1 MVEVTSV
8 TGLALVQ
15 DGGRPGRMHEGVPA
29 GGALVPH
36 LLARANAAV
45 NNAPDV
51 AGLEIFG
58 TVTLR
63 ATVPIAIASDD
74 GEATDLQA
82 GEGRVMTCGRSR
94 VRYAAVRG
102 GIAVP
107 LVLGGR
113 GTLLVAGLGGHMG
126 RPLMRG
132 DRLDIGDEPRAAFAA
147 PEVPEP
153 HSPILVVPGP
163 DVGRFGPDALGVLL
177 GSEYRISPRS
187 DRVGV
192 RLLGPALGRAG
203 GDSGP
208 SSPMV
213 RGAIQVPPSGEPI
226 VLGPDHPTMGGYPV
240 LATVVTT
247 CVGAL
252 MGRAPGTAVR
262 FATRSTVRDAPV
274 PTR

>member
-1 MVEVTSV
+1 
-8 TGLALVQ
+8 
-15 DGGRPGRMHEGVPA
+15 
-29 GGALVPH
+29 
-36 LLARANAAV
+36 V

-58 TVTLR
+58 TVILR
-63 ATVPIAIASDD
+63 ATVSVAMASDD
-74 GEATDLQA
+74 GEATDLPA
-82 GEGRVMTCGRSR
+82 GEARVLTCGPAR

-113 GTLLVAGLGGHMG
+113 GTLVVASLGGHMG
-126 RPLMRG
+126 RPLVRG
-132 DRLDIGDEPRAAFAA
+132 DRLTVGAEPRAAFAA

-153 HSPILVVPGP
+153 HSPIIVVPGP
-163 DVGRFGPDALGVLL
+163 DLDRFEPDALGVLL
-177 GSEYRISPRS
+177 GSEYRISPKS

-192 RLLGPALGRAG
+192 RLVGPAPGRAG
-203 GDSGP
+203 GDAGP

-252 MGRAPGTAVR
+252 MGRPPGTAVR
-262 FATRSTVRDAPV
+262 FATHSTVRDAPV